1 MEPPKDEKIRV
12 FVKTVDGDYNEFE
25 WGQDHT
31 ADQAT
36 EMAMEHFGIEPPDDA
51 KYRVAVKTE
60 EREFRTL
67 ERDKSLLEQG
77 IRDGDTLWL
86 GTEQAV
92 G

>member
-1 MEPPKDEKIRV
+1 MQPKGKAIRII
-12 FVKTVDGDYNEFE
+12 VKTVDGDDYEFE

-36 EMAMEHFGIEPPDDA
+36 EMAMKHFGIEPPDDA
-51 KYRVAVKTE
+51 KYRVAIKTE
-60 EREFRTL
+60 DREYRTL
-67 ERDKSLLEQG
+67 ERDKSLLEEG
-77 IRDGDTLWL
+77 ITDGDTLWL